1 MFVMAAWY
9 YKGYYSFGNNVIIH
23 RDFLMASEAKL
34 SPEQHQK
41 LSRIVYKE
49 TGIVLDGEK
58 YNLLVARLAK
68 RMRIT
73 AISSVS
79 EYINLMSKD
88 SDEFNKFIDATTT
101 NHTFFFRENKHCEY
115 MIETLEKKKPL
126 KIWSAASSSGEEA
139 YSIAVQL
146 LAKAFSFSIYAS
158 DVSDSMLDLGRR
170 AIYSADRVKEVPL
183 SILHTY
189 FQKGED
195 RWKDH
200 VKVKPEVKRLVTFAK
215 YNLLSEAPTDTFDI
229 IFCRNVMIYFDT
241 QTRQK
246 VVDRLC
252 MALKPEGYFFVGL
265 SESLNG
271 LEHPLTT
278 ILPSG
283 YQKKGHSN

>member
-1 MFVMAAWY
+1 ME
-9 YKGYYSFGNNVIIH
+9 
-23 RDFLMASEAKL
+23 SETRL

-49 TGIVLDGEK
+49 TGIVLDGKK
-58 YNLLVARLAK
+58 YNLLVARLSK
-68 RMRIT
+68 RMRKK

-79 EYINLMSKD
+79 DYINLISND
-88 SDEFNKFIDATTT
+88 QDEFNEFIDATTT

-115 MIETLEKKKPL
+115 IINTLDSTKPL

-146 LAKAFSFSIYAS
+146 LAHFFSFNIFAS

-170 AIYSADRVKEVPL
+170 AIYPQDRVKEVPL
-183 SILHTY
+183 SLLRAY

-195 RWKDH
+195 QWRGY
-200 VKVKPEVKRLVTFAK
+200 VKVKPAVQKLVTFAK
-215 YNLLSEAPTDTFDI
+215 FNLLSDSPVDTFDI

-241 QTRQK
+241 PTRQR

-252 MALKPEGYFFVGL
+252 KALKPGGYFFVGL
-265 SESLNG
+265 SESLTG

-278 ILPSG
+278 VLPSG
-283 YQKKGHSN
+283 YQKK